1 MRFANPSQ
9 PVVPIDRSIAY
20 HYSYGRKRLYGVAS
34 PARINEPFPT
44 SVSNRY
50 FSQGKTLAR
59 LDDGPQT
66 VEQLVEQGY
75 FAAPT
80 AESETAILHD
90 RKATSWL
97 GLDDILTQV
106 RHRRDI
112 YKRNMLEIEW
122 AKCYAFNE
130 LARGGS
136 LPSEEKYAIY
146 ERRLQD
152 LHRDQ
157 RAERVNLWR
166 DESRLRQQ
174 LPESAQQY
182 LSASR
187 KLDIIGDTDGDAL

>member
-1 MRFANPSQ
+1 MNFDNASQ
-9 PVVPIDRSIAY
+9 PVVPIDRSIAH
-20 HYSYGRKRLYGVAS
+20 HYSYGRKQLYGAS
-34 PARINEPFPT
+34 SPTRIYEPFPT
-44 SVSNRY
+44 SVPMRY
-50 FSQGKTLAR
+50 FSQGKVLAR

-75 FAAPT
+75 FAAPA

-112 YKRNMLEIEW
+112 YKKNILEIEW

-130 LARGGS
+130 LARGS
-136 LPSEEKYAIY
+136 WPASEEKYAMY

-157 RAERVNLWR
+157 RAERVTLWS

-187 KLDIIGDTDGDAL
+187 KIDIIGAMDGDAP

>member
-1 MRFANPSQ
+1 MNFDNASQ
-9 PVVPIDRSIAY
+9 PVVPIDRSIGY
-20 HYSYGRKRLYGVAS
+20 HYSYGRKQLYGVS
-34 PARINEPFPT
+34 SRARIYEPLPT
-44 SVSNRY
+44 SVPERY
-50 FSQGKTLAR
+50 FSQGKVLAR

-112 YKRNMLEIEW
+112 YRKNMLEIEW

-130 LARGGS
+130 LARGS
-136 LPSEEKYAIY
+136 ALPSEEKYAIY
-146 ERRLQD
+146 EQRLQD

-157 RAERVNLWR
+157 RAERVTLWR

-187 KLDIIGDTDGDAL
+187 KIDIIGDMDGGVL

>member
-1 MRFANPSQ
+1 MNFDNTSQ

-20 HYSYGRKRLYGVAS
+20 HYSYGRKRLYGVSS
-34 PARINEPFPT
+34 PARIYEPFPT
-44 SVSNRY
+44 SVPKRY
-50 FSQGKTLAR
+50 FSQGKALAR
-59 LDDGPQT
+59 LGDGPRN
-66 VEQLVEQGY
+66 VEQLIEQGY
-75 FAAPT
+75 FAAP
-80 AESETAILHD
+80 ASESETAILHD
-90 RKATSWL
+90 RKETSWL

-112 YKRNMLEIEW
+112 YKKNMLEIEW

-130 LARGGS
+130 LARGSS

-157 RAERVNLWR
+157 RAERVTLWR

-187 KLDIIGDTDGDAL
+187 KLDIIADTDGDAS

>member
-1 MRFANPSQ
+1 M
-9 PVVPIDRSIAY
+9 
-20 HYSYGRKRLYGVAS
+20 
-34 PARINEPFPT
+34 
-44 SVSNRY
+44 
-50 FSQGKTLAR
+50 
-59 LDDGPQT
+59 DDGPQT

-75 FAAPT
+75 FAVPT
-80 AESETAILHD
+80 AEPETAILHD
-90 RKATSWL
+90 RKQTSWL

-106 RHRRDI
+106 RHRHEI
-112 YKRNMLEIEW
+112 YKKNMLEIEW

-130 LARGGS
+130 LARGG
-136 LPSEEKYAIY
+136 PFPTDEGYAIY

-157 RAERVNLWR
+157 RAERVTLWR